1 MVINDDA
8 REDEMMIR
16 ILMIMLIMIKDIDD
30 Y

>member
-1 MVINDDA
+1 MVINNDA

-30 Y
+30 D

>member
-1 MVINDDA
+1 MVIDNDA

>member
-1 MVINDDA
+1 MVINNDA